1 LNDRQQTGRKAKKAE
16 GPPAR
21 TMHPLTLR
29 FTDPVLERHYHD
41 ARLGY
46 RFNASRIS
54 ALAGVIAWQVF
65 TVLDSATIR
74 DPSEGLFRLRLTATG
89 AMLLVFAAL
98 FLFRRGRW
106 IEPVGILTLVANVAF
121 FTLAMALMSEVSLPY
136 FSPSAIFTMAAVMS
150 FALAGMTFIEGVAIA
165 SLAFAG
171 FLFSVTVLWP
181 FPTLAIVY
189 QSTWMLTITSFA
201 AIGFY
206 FLDRTQRIA
215 WLRQIDLIGAQDQI
229 RTLLHNVLPPSIAAR
244 KLAGESPI
252 ADSFQQAS
260 LLFADVVGFTP
271 LSTRFSSTQVVTM
284 LNELFERFDRVVA
297 RHGLEKI
304 KTIGDC
310 YMVAG
315 GLPEPSPEHLERL
328 TRAALDMQSEASRV
342 CAPDGSPLK
351 LRIGMHTGPVTAG
364 VIGQAKFAFDVW
376 GDTVN
381 TASRMETHGGVNQ
394 ISVTDEVRAALADSY
409 VFEGPELIDVKGKGP
424 TRIWTLVTGAPP
436 GPPK

>member
-1 LNDRQQTGRKAKKAE
+1 MDKQEIDREAMTTSS
-16 GPPAR
+16 PPTRA
-21 TMHPLTLR
+21 MHPLTLS
-29 FTDPVLERHYHD
+29 FVDPVLERHYHD
-41 ARLGY
+41 ARLPF

-54 ALAGVIAWQVF
+54 ALAGVIAWQTF
-65 TVLDSATIR
+65 TFLDAATIR
-74 DPSEGLFRLRLTATG
+74 DPSEALYYLRLAAAG
-89 AMLLVFAAL
+89 SMLVLFVAL
-98 FLFRRGRW
+98 LLAKPGRW
-106 IEPVGILTLVANVAF
+106 VEPLGVATLVANIVF
-121 FTLAMALMSEVSLPY
+121 FTLVMAAMTEVSLPY
-136 FSPSAIFTMAAVMS
+136 FTPWANFTMAAVMS

-165 SLAFAG
+165 SLAFAA
-171 FLFSVTVLWP
+171 FLFTVTVLWP
-181 FPTLAIVY
+181 EPRLTIVY
-189 QSTWMLTITSFA
+189 QFAWMPTVTAFA

-215 WLRQIDLIGAQDQI
+215 WLRQIDLISAQDQI
-229 RTLLHNVLPPSIAAR
+229 RTLLHNVLPPSIAER

-271 LSTRFSSTQVVTM
+271 LSSRFTSGEVVNM
-284 LNELFERFDRVVA
+284 LNDLFDRFDRVVA

-315 GLPEPSPEHLERL
+315 GLPEPGPGHLERL
-328 TRAALDMQSEASRV
+328 TRAALDMQTEASQVR
-342 CAPDGSPLK
+342 APDGSKLA

-364 VIGQAKFAFDVW
+364 VIGRAKFAFDVW

-381 TASRMETHGGVNQ
+381 TASRMESQGAANK
-394 ISVTDEVRAALADSY
+394 IRVTDEVRNALADSY

-424 TRIWTLVTGAPP
+424 TRVWTLIAGP
-436 GPPK
+436 GE